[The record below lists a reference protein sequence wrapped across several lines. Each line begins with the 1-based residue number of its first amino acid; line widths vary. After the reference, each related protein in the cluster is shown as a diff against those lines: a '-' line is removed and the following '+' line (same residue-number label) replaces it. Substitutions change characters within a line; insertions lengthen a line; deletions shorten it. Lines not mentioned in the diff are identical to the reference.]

1 MGEKGYEKEFP
12 SDADA
17 CDADGLYTSVDIT
30 FSTVAE
36 VWGNGWTGAEAKN
49 WTKQMEYDEWCYKT
63 LDLYGWTGLN

>member
-36 VWGNGWTGAEAKN
+36 VWGNGCDWCGGE
-49 WTKQMEYDEWCYKT
+49 ELDET
-63 LDLYGWTGLN
+63 DGVR

>member
-1 MGEKGYEKEFP
+1 MPDERVSNEEEVPMGEKGYEKEFP

-36 VWGNGWTGAEAKN
+36 VWGNGCDWCGGE
-49 WTKQMEYDEWCYKT
+49 ELDET
-63 LDLYGWTGLN
+63 DGVR